1 MSHST
6 RVEVRRTSQVH
17 QMPHTGRAHSG
28 PVTSTTVQ
36 NTTPT
41 SAVTTASASVLPPE
55 KYFFI
60 RKYSPMI
67 ASPVVATDD
76 GSMPSGKGRITNA
89 ATQVA
94 TPSTITTQ
102 LAIVSATL
110 SRRTRYW
117 TEQTKFIKKSRNA
130 VHAE

>member
-60 RKYSPMI
+60 RKYRPMI

-76 GSMPSGKGRITNA
+76 GSIPAGKGRITNA

-94 TPSTITTQ
+94 MPSTTTTQ
-102 LAIVSATL
+102 VAIVSATL
-110 SRRTRYW
+110 SARFSTW
-117 TEQTKFIKKSRNA
+117 CAGTKSPTLSP
-130 VHAE
+130 

>member
-1 MSHST
+1 MSHRT
-6 RVEVRRTSQVH
+6 RVLVRRTSHVH

-41 SAVTTASASVLPPE
+41 SAVTTASASAPVPE
-55 KYFFI
+55 KYFLI
-60 RKYSPMI
+60 RKYKPMI
-67 ASPVVATDD
+67 ASPVVATED
-76 GSMPSGKGRITNA
+76 GSIPAGKGRIANA

-94 TPSTITTQ
+94 TPRTITTQ

-110 SRRTRYW
+110 S
-117 TEQTKFIKKSRNA
+117 
-130 VHAE
+130 